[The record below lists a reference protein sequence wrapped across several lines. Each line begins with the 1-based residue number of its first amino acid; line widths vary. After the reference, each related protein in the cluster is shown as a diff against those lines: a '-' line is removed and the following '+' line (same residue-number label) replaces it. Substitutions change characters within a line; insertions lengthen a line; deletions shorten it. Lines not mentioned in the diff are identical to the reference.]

1 MNTCHNLVKVEGL
14 PSAADTLDRNE
25 ESTLF
30 KMGLQQQNIRL
41 ACQILVDENLKNVT
55 VEVIGCELVE

>member
-1 MNTCHNLVKVEGL
+1 MEGL